1 MYAEVLMMF
10 LAAGFIAVAA
20 LVAGS
25 LLGPRKATAATLA
38 AYESGI
44 PATGDARERFPVHF
58 YLVAMMFIIFDI
70 ETAFFY
76 PLAVKFQAAPQFL
89 LANAVLFILIL
100 AVGFVYLVRKGVFD
114 WKRAAELA
122 DVLVGKATAR
132 NSRDSIAL
140 FKSVG
145 IALEDIALGAK
156 LLARAKA
163 AGAGEVLPF

>member
-20 LVAGS
+20 LVAGA
-25 LLGPRKATAATLA
+25 LVGPKKANEAKLA

-44 PATGDARERFPVHF
+44 PASGDARERFPVHF

-76 PLAVKFQAAPQFL
+76 PLAVKFQAAPAFL

-114 WKRAAELA
+114 WK
-122 DVLVGKATAR
+122 
-132 NSRDSIAL
+132 
-140 FKSVG
+140 
-145 IALEDIALGAK
+145 
-156 LLARAKA
+156 
-163 AGAGEVLPF
+163 